1 MVLSRYNEED
11 KLEQLGTNEDF
22 PKIAIFN
29 E

>member
-11 KLEQLGTNEDF
+11 KLEQLGINEDF
-22 PKIAIFN
+22 PKIAIFK